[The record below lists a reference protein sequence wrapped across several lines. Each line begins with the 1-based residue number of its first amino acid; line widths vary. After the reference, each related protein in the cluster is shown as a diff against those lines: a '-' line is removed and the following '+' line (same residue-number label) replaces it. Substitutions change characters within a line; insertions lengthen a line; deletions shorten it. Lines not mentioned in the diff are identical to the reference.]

1 MTMSVSTTNMPVL
14 ASENGLSDYL
24 QKIRSFP
31 VLTHEEEYM
40 LAKRWQEHEDIEAAH
55 RMVLSHLRL
64 VAKMAIGF
72 RHYGLPLADLV
83 SEGNLGLMRAVK
95 KFDPERGF
103 RLSTYA
109 MWWIRAAL
117 YEYVLS
123 SWSMVRLGALAAHK
137 KLFFNLRRVKA
148 KLNLLD
154 AGPLSDADIA
164 QIAAELDVP
173 EAEVNLMDQ
182 RLMGRDSSLNTPI
195 GDDFSMERQDL
206 LVDIRP
212 DQEEMLG
219 RRQEIK
225 LNQKWLAEGMKNL
238 NEREQDILTNR
249 RLRDDPMTLED
260 LGNRY
265 GISRERVRQLEVRAF
280 SKLQNAV
287 LASSQASIAAS
298 NQAVAQKNDAPA
310 IA

>member
-1 MTMSVSTTNMPVL
+1 MTASTMNLPVL
-14 ASENGLSDYL
+14 ASESGLSDYL

-55 RMVLSHLRL
+55 KMVLSHLRL

-109 MWWIRAAL
+109 MWWIKAAL

-148 KLNLLD
+148 RLNLLEG
-154 AGPLSDADIA
+154 GPLSDKDAA
-164 QIAAELDVP
+164 LIAAELDVP
-173 EAEVNLMDQ
+173 KAEVSLMDQ
-182 RLMGRDSSLNTPI
+182 RLMGRDSSLNAPV

-206 LVDIRP
+206 LVDARP
-212 DQEEMLG
+212 DQEEVLG
-219 RRQEIK
+219 RRQEIV
-225 LNQKWLAEGMKNL
+225 LSQKWLAEGMKTL

-280 SKLQNAV
+280 AKLQNAV
-287 LASSQASIAAS
+287 LAASEASRAAS
-298 NQAVAQKNDAPA
+298 RQVLADKNAVPA
-310 IA
+310 FA